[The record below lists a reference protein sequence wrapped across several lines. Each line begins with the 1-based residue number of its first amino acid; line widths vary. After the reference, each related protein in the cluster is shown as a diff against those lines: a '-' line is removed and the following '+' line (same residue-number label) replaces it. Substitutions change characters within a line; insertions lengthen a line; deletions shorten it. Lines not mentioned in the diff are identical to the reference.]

1 MFKWKSD
8 FSIGSQGWKLLEF
21 SRLRAHLRGGGGPQV
36 GEVTRSGGVKTLPAF
51 TRNLKTTPLRGTLP
65 NVTEWSLST

>member
-21 SRLRAHLRGGGGPQV
+21 SRLKSRLLGGEGPQL
-36 GEVTRSGGVKTLPAF
+36 GEVNRSGGVKTLPAF
-51 TRNLKTTPLRGTLP
+51 TRNLTTTPSTLP
-65 NVTEWSLST
+65 NVTEWSLSR